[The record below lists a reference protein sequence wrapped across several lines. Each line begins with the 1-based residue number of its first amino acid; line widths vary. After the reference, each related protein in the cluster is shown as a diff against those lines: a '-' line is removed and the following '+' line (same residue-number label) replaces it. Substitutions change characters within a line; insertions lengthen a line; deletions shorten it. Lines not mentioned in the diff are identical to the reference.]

1 LSDVWV
7 QEIRWI
13 SYVRA
18 DMRALGIT
26 WRSKIRDC
34 VSRVYELYHVHLNS
48 THSLK
53 HVYEVFHT
61 GVCLWTSL
69 HDSFFWN
76 VNEQCRLTYAL
87 LLLTHDLSL
96 SRWSVRE
103 LASLTYEGTLNLCY
117 DYDLYSEIDE
127 PLMVYLSDAFSLKAR
142 ESDPTTPRVANP
154 FFVMSLLMKLSDHS
168 HVLRPWSIHREWVYS
183 ATSTSNQL
191 IALTYKYYERDL
203 KPHLLMLTV
212 LSPRLGYE
220 LYLRYSTNMERWM
233 RILS

>member
-1 LSDVWV
+1 
-7 QEIRWI
+7 
-13 SYVRA
+13 
-18 DMRALGIT
+18 MRALGIT

-34 VSRVYELYHVHLNS
+34 VSRIYELYHVHLKS

-53 HVYEVFHT
+53 HVYEVFHM

-76 VNEQCRLTYAL
+76 VNEECRLTYAL

-96 SRWSVRE
+96 SRWNVRE
-103 LASLTYEGTLNLCY
+103 LESLTHEGTLNLCY

-127 PLMVYLSDAFSLKAR
+127 PLLVYLSRAFSLKAR
-142 ESDPTTPRVANP
+142 ESYPTTPSVSNP

-168 HVLRPWSIHREWVYS
+168 HLLRPWSIHREWVYS
-183 ATSTSNQL
+183 ASSQL
-191 IALTYKYYERDL
+191 LTLTYQHYERDF

-212 LSPRLGYE
+212 ISPRLGYE
-220 LYLRYSTNMERWM
+220 LYLRYSANMERWM
-233 RILS
+233 RILF